1 MNSMKSRINK
11 SLIGMGVVTMVI
23 TAVIC
28 LFSLSGAYIHHVQMD
43 MEVMAD
49 ILCDGYEQDHQINF
63 SQFSD
68 YDMRI
73 TLISPE
79 GTVLYESDANAD
91 TMDNHL
97 ERPEV
102 KEALEG
108 GTGDAHRESLT
119 LSVDTYYYAR
129 LLNDG
134 NILRVS
140 LETESIFSMYTNV
153 LWGLLGVGCLI
164 VMVSILFSILLTKK
178 MMEPVETMAK
188 QLDHV
193 VELSLYK
200 ELQPLS
206 DALMAYQKKNSELE
220 KLRQDFTANVSHELK
235 TPLTTISGYAEMMEN
250 GMVKDADVPRC
261 AEKIHKEAGRM
272 LKLIGDIL
280 ELSRLD
286 EPEMIKDLRPVD
298 LYQIASRCLE
308 SAELLAQR
316 HEVSLVLEGS
326 SHQVLGEEG
335 MLEELVAN
343 LCDNGIRYN
352 KPSGKVTVRVKADPR
367 THGTILEVQ
376 DTGIGI
382 PEEHQRR
389 IFERFYRVDKGRS
402 RETGGTGLGLAIVK
416 HIVQQHGAQIQMK
429 SALGE
434 GTCISVF
441 FPPLPEDIDSES
453 LKSRT

>member
-1 MNSMKSRINK
+1 MNSMKSRIHK
-11 SLIGMGVVTMVI
+11 SLIGMGAITMVV

-28 LFSLSGAYIHHVQMD
+28 VISLSGAYIHHVQQD

-49 ILCDGYEQDHQINF
+49 ILCDDYEQDHDTNLERF
-63 SQFSD
+63 SE
-68 YDMRI
+68 YNMRI
-73 TLISPE
+73 TLISPL
-79 GTVLYESDANAD
+79 GDVLYESDANAD
-91 TMDNHL
+91 VMDNHL

-102 KEALEG
+102 IEALEG
-108 GTGDAHRESLT
+108 GTGDAHRESMT
-119 LSVDTYYYAR
+119 LSMDTYYYAR
-129 LLNDG
+129 LLEDG

-140 LETESIFSMYTNV
+140 LETESIFSLYTGV
-153 LWGLLGVGCLI
+153 FWGLFGVGCLI
-164 VMVSILFSILLTKK
+164 VLVSVVISALLTRK

-193 VELSLYK
+193 GELSLYK
-200 ELQPLS
+200 ELKPLS
-206 DALMAYQKKNSELE
+206 EALTSYQKRTSELE
-220 KLRQDFTANVSHELK
+220 KVRQEFTANVSHELK

-250 GMVKDADVPRC
+250 GMVKDKDVPGC

-272 LKLIGDIL
+272 LTLIGDIL

-286 EPEMIKDLRPVD
+286 EPEMVKDLRPVN
-298 LYQIASRCLE
+298 LYQVALRCIE
-308 SAELLAQR
+308 SAELLAKK
-316 HEVSLVLEGS
+316 HEVNLSLQGESRLVW
-326 SHQVLGEEG
+326 GEEG

-352 KPSGKVTVRVKADPR
+352 KPQGKVTITIREDPKTR
-367 THGTILEVQ
+367 GTILEVA

-416 HIVQQHGAQIQMK
+416 HIVSQHGAQIQMK

-434 GTCISVF
+434 GTCISVL
-441 FPPLPEDIDSES
+441 FPALPEGIDPENQ
-453 LKSRT
+453 